1 MKKAGA
7 FRWMDMTQF
16 AIAYRRDVRE
26 KVCYHLRWGKFFTK
40 FK

>member
-1 MKKAGA
+1 MKKAVA

-26 KVCYHLRWGKFFTK
+26 KVCYHLRWGKFFTR